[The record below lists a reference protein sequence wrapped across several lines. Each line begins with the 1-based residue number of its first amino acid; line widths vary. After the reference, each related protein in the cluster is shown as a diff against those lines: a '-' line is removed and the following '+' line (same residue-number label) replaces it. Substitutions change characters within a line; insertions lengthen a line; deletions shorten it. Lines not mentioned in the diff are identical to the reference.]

1 MTSSRPSPHGRR
13 PPDVGKGVDAPSVTL
28 ATAGLPPFE
37 RVVAEHGTTVLRV
50 CRAVV
55 GPDDAED
62 AWSETFL
69 AALTAY
75 PRLRAGSDV
84 RAWLVTIA
92 HRKAID
98 RVRAAQRAPVP
109 AGDVLDGGGLDSAR
123 GSSVRHSSVRGSDG
137 PQGHSALG
145 IPSAPD
151 TALWAAVAA
160 LPPKQ
165 RGAVAYHHVAG
176 LPYAD
181 VAQLLG
187 TSEAAARRA
196 AADGIAALRAT
207 VDREDRT

>member
-1 MTSSRPSPHGRR
+1 M
-13 PPDVGKGVDAPSVTL
+13 DAPSVTP

-75 PRLRAGSDV
+75 PRLRSGSDV

-98 RVRAAQRAPVP
+98 RVRAAQRAPVL
-109 AGDVLDGGGLDSAR
+109 AGDVLDGRGLDGAR
-123 GSSVRHSSVRGSDG
+123 GGGG
-137 PQGHSALG
+137 PQGRSAIG